1 MDKKTIGKFI
11 SALRRA
17 NGMTQKELGEKLY
30 VSDKAIS
37 RWERDECLPELSL
50 IPTIAEIFGITTDE
64 LLRGERKNPENE
76 FSTLS
81 ESKHQRSEK
90 QFKLMLHQ
98 NEKKFS
104 NLSLI
109 SVGLIF
115 IGIIVAALCNGFY
128 ISALGGLLSLIFYI
142 SATICQICFTN
153 AFSITDYEDEH
164 QGEVK
169 TANAKQVN
177 LSVKVIFA
185 VIAAFLFTS
194 PLLYLG
200 GWHYGVNFADTWL
213 PQGLVLTI
221 IGFIISFS
229 LYRLVIQPAL
239 IKNGVLNY
247 SEKDKD
253 SLRKSAIL
261 LKKSIRTLAIIIA
274 AVIIAAITNLIA
286 YDSTGYTKVYEFET
300 MSEAKEFLENQYDEW
315 LYEGYGKTVR
325 KDKDGFPIGEK
336 EKHYGNYESE
346 EYFMMI
352 LEYDKEGNFQYYHNP
367 DLNYIENI
375 YESWNESHYRITTK
389 EDFYTGMEI
398 YETITAI
405 LIVIAILS
413 TLGASGYYIYK
424 SYIQKQR
431 QNKSTVI

>member
-1 MDKKTIGKFI
+1 MEKKTIGKFI
-11 SALRRA
+11 SVLRRA
-17 NGMTQKELGEKLY
+17 SGMTQKELGDKLY
-30 VSDKAIS
+30 VSDKTVS

-50 IPTIAEIFGITTDE
+50 IPAIAEIFGITADE
-64 LLRGERKNPENE
+64 LLRGERKNTENDCLT
-76 FSTLS
+76 SS
-81 ESKHQRSEK
+81 ESKHQKSEK

-104 NLSLI
+104 NLSFI
-109 SVGLIF
+109 SIGLILV
-115 IGIIVAALCNGFY
+115 GIIVAALCNGFY
-128 ISALGGLLSLIFYI
+128 VSALGGLLSLLFYI
-142 SATICQICFTN
+142 SAAICQICFTN

-164 QGEVK
+164 QEEVRI
-169 TANAKQVN
+169 ANTNQVN
-177 LSVKVIFA
+177 LSIKVIFA

-213 PQGLVLTI
+213 PQGLVLTTV
-221 IGFIISFS
+221 GFIISFS

-239 IKNGVLNY
+239 IKNRTLTY
-247 SEKDKD
+247 SQKEKDA
-253 SLRKSAIL
+253 LEVNATL
-261 LKKSIRTLAIIIA
+261 LKKSGKTLAIIIA
-274 AVIIAAITNLIA
+274 SVIIVAIANLIA
-286 YDSTGYTKVYEFET
+286 HDITGYTRTHEFET

-315 LYEGYGKTVR
+315 LYEGYGETVQ
-325 KDKDGFPIGEK
+325 KDKNGLPIGEK

-352 LEYDKEGNFQYYHNP
+352 LEYDKHGNFHYYHNP

-375 YESWNESHYRITTK
+375 YESGNENHYRIITK
-389 EDFYTGMEI
+389 EDFYNGMEI

-424 SYIQKQR
+424 SYIQKQ
-431 QNKSTVI
+431 